1 MNKSERLIVALDYP
15 LTVDWKSSNKCVS
28 EETIIRMVKAGV
40 SWFKLRPRWFLQRG
54 AFDFLKELTDMN
66 ANLMYDLK
74 GWDTPDSV
82 GGDVQYAFELGFKYV
97 TVKAESDVIAGVVF
111 VPHAADQHVL
121 VVGNLT
127 SQPLTANVAEGYLS
141 NTPGYGMAVSGVVVP
156 GCDLKR
162 FRYKYPKAI
171 LVTPGI
177 RMVGERSND
186 HEAEFGTIHPID
198 AIKDGATQI
207 VVGRPITL
215 AADPVAAA
223 KRYLEAVSSV

>member
-15 LTVDWKSSNKCVS
+15 LTVDWQSSDKCVS

-66 ANLMYDLK
+66 VNLMYDLK

-82 GGDVQYAFELGFKYV
+82 HGDVEHAFELGFKYV
-97 TVKAESDVIAGVVF
+97 TVKAEINEVGGAL
-111 VPHAADQHVL
+111 HAHRGSNQRIL

-127 SQPLTANVAEGYLS
+127 SQPLAANSISEFLAHPEIG
-141 NTPGYGMAVSGVVVP
+141 AVIP
-156 GCDLKR
+156 GCDLKH
-162 FRYKYPKAI
+162 FRRKYPSAI
-171 LVTPGI
+171 LVSPGI
-177 RMVGERSND
+177 RMVGELAND

-198 AIKDGATQI
+198 AIKAGATQI